1 MPTDPRDRGLFFFGF
16 PMRLFHR
23 ALHPAHRLCCW
34 LLAVVAIQSLSNLSL
49 VLALAALPLLGRTI
63 VLRWL
68 RLVYRARWLLLTL
81 LMVVGWGVA
90 GEAVWEQ
97 GGLWSPTHEGLA
109 EAANQLG
116 RLVLV
121 LAAVA
126 ALLETTPM
134 ARLMAG
140 MHVLLRPFS
149 ICGLDTSRA
158 VVRLSLALYYAEQM
172 PAADWKKLL
181 VPGRSAES
189 FAVTGPQ
196 VLGLD
201 LPEPRLSD
209 WFAVLVMSILLTG
222 ICLA

>member
-1 MPTDPRDRGLFFFGF
+1 MRFF
-16 PMRLFHR
+16 HC

-34 LLAVVAIQSLSNLSL
+34 LLAVVAIQCLSNMPLVLSL
-49 VLALAALPLLGRTI
+49 AVLPLLGRTI

-68 RLVYRARWLLLTL
+68 RLVHRARWLLLTL
-81 LMVVGWGVA
+81 LIVVAWGVA

-126 ALLETTPM
+126 ALLQTTPM

-140 MHVLLRPFS
+140 MHVLLRPFA
-149 ICGLDTSRA
+149 ICGLDVDRA
-158 VVRLSLALYYAEQM
+158 VVRLSLALHYAEQM
-172 PAADWKKLL
+172 PAANWKKLL
-181 VPGRSAES
+181 VPGRSSES
-189 FAVTGPQ
+189 IAVAGPL

-201 LPEPRLSD
+201 VPEPRLSD
-209 WFAVLVMSILLTG
+209 WLAVLVMSILLTG
-222 ICLA
+222 MCLA